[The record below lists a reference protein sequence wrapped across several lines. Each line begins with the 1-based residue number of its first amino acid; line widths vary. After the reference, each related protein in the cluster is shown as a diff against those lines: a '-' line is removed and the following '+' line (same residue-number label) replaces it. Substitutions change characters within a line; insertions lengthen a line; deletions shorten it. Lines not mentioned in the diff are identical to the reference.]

1 MYVLVSSV
9 QTSVEIV
16 HITLKGGRVAVCMDY
31 FLASLCFIDL
41 AILLLVKV
49 QCVWVGIWWVIF
61 RYMGWLVDIEVLT
74 LSRTEGVNLTRTF
87 FQCLSQLNGLT

>member
-1 MYVLVSSV
+1 M
-9 QTSVEIV
+9 EIV

-61 RYMGWLVDIEVLT
+61 RYMGWLVDIEVLK
-74 LSRTEGVNLTRTF
+74 
-87 FQCLSQLNGLT
+87 SQLRSRPISKLKVELG

>member
-1 MYVLVSSV
+1 
-9 QTSVEIV
+9 
-16 HITLKGGRVAVCMDY
+16 MDY

-61 RYMGWLVDIEVLT
+61 RYMGWLVDIEVLK
-74 LSRTEGVNLTRTF
+74 
-87 FQCLSQLNGLT
+87 SQLRSRPISKLKVELG